1 MSTPTRAIQT
11 RWVAEV
17 AHVARLALAGQG
29 IRHLDMIELSLSG
42 MCALREGLRACNEG
56 RLRLAV
62 LCFVAAYAGD
72 EYVAARHSAYTALPA
87 SPSQARK
94 KFTSGHW
101 LENLGTSPE
110 PQGTAGDAAH
120 REAVEMY
127 QSGSEALSA

>member
-11 RWVAEV
+11 RWAAEV

-42 MCALREGLRACNEG
+42 MCSLREGLRACTEG

-72 EYVAARHSAYTALPA
+72 VFIAARHSAYTALPA
-87 SPSQARK
+87 SPSQARQ
-94 KFTSGHW
+94 KFTSGHG
-101 LENLGTSPE
+101 LENLGRSRP
-110 PQGTAGDAAH
+110 ARAAACC
-120 REAVEMY
+120 EAVEMY

>member
-1 MSTPTRAIQT
+1 MTPSRKTQS
-11 RWVAEV
+11 RWAAEV

-72 EYVAARHSAYTALPA
+72 VFVAARHTAYIALPA
-87 SPSQARK
+87 SPSQAL
-94 KFTSGHW
+94 KFTSGHG

-120 REAVEMY
+120 REAVEKY
-127 QSGSEALSA
+127 QSGPEVVA